1 MALRIKYNIKAFD
14 AIRTTDL
21 ADDFLGGIADGYA
34 AACGEGYEVAPAQKG
49 RKRARRAVV
58 AVTDEA
64 KADNSTNQT
73 LLRNLPRR

>member
-1 MALRIKYNIKAFD
+1 MALRIKYNLKAFD
-14 AIRTTDL
+14 AMRTTDACEDFVQDL
-21 ADDFLGGIADGYA
+21 ATGYA

-64 KADNSTNQT
+64 KADNAANQT